1 MEYAVLKKYTLS
13 VAEECWNR
21 CSEHR
26 CVKFIRCLPAQVSL
40 PAYWLAN
47 LTWDLAI
54 YCVPLGLSLLFVQVF
69 SISARPP
76 PARTPPVC
84 TPPTAW
90 LSNKQ

>member
-1 MEYAVLKKYTLS
+1 M
-13 VAEECWNR
+13 
-21 CSEHR
+21 
-26 CVKFIRCLPAQVSL
+26 RCLPAQVSL

-76 PARTPPVC
+76 PARTPP
-84 TPPTAW
+84 TAW
-90 LSNKQ
+90 LSNKQQSKASLLLFIFAL